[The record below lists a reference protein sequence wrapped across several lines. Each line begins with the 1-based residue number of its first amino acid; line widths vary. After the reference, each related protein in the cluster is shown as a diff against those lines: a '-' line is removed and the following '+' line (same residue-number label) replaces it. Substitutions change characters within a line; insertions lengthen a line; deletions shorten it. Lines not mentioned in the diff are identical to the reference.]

1 MREYKL
7 AKSYHPCCSR
17 FTRFFIGSAL
27 DNPTATSLAHPTILF
42 LFPEAHNND
51 PRLRF
56 FFFLSLILSFFLG
69 RRSDKR
75 FNAWRPYASVSPS
88 ARKPPASFPQTTILV
103 DPEIPLGHTIVTV
116 PKTVHYLERNGRKRE
131 RERSTGHFS
140 SSSRSLD
147 EDFFRASRRNS
158 YVTLQDLPTISWPW
172 PAGFTF
178 TVFST
183 KTLARPRPGGGILFS
198 GISSRFAPISL
209 PSLFIEIR
217 GRCLLDFRKN
227 LFRVFLLS
235 VSYFLV
241 ILLKTLRDQTFCL
254 VPKSKSV

>member
-42 LFPEAHNND
+42 LFLEAHNND

-88 ARKPPASFPQTTILV
+88 ARKPPASFPQTTISV

-147 EDFFRASRRNS
+147 EDFFSGVAPKFRRDSSRSTDDLVAVTGWVYVYRFLDQNFSATSSRRRNFIFRYIIALCS
-158 YVTLQDLPTISWPW
+158 H
-172 PAGFTF
+172 FTA
-178 TVFST
+178 VIVHWD
-183 KTLARPRPGGGILFS
+183 KRQV
-198 GISSRFAPISL
+198 SL
-209 PSLFIEIR
+209 GL
-217 GRCLLDFRKN
+217 
-227 LFRVFLLS
+227 
-235 VSYFLV
+235 
-241 ILLKTLRDQTFCL
+241 
-254 VPKSKSV
+254 